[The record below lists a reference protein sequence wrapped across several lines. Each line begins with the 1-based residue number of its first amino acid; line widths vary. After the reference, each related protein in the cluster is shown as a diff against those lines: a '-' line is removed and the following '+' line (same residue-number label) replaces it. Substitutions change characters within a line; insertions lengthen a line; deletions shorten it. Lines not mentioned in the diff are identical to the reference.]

1 LELPFRALFAS
12 LATAYFSSIFYS
24 LGKYHGAKVPGSV
37 SLPGANGLG
46 SGNSSSQFLCGLYFD
61 IDIERVPI
69 VRIQTEFLT
78 VFRT

>member
-1 LELPFRALFAS
+1 MLYS
-12 LATAYFSSIFYS
+12 LVSRLRTLAQSSIRLENTMERKFQ
-24 LGKYHGAKVPGSV
+24 GAKVPGSV